1 MENQQHLLDTI
12 GPMYVNDLQKKQQE
26 QQAISA
32 QTVNATPQETTVAA
46 A

>member
-1 MENQQHLLDTI
+1 LHLLLS
-12 GPMYVNDLQKKQQE
+12 GQDLQKKQQE

-32 QTVNATPQETTVAA
+32 TTVDATPQETTVAA